1 MILAKLELPLV
12 LPPLLLVDEQPAA
25 VEQAILELASV
36 CLLRGGKAPLMSP
49 TYLAVHLEAL
59 PRALVGPTVR
69 PGERAAEELAVLVLA
84 FV

>member
-25 VEQAILELASV
+25 VEQAILELSSV
-36 CLLRGGKAPLMSP
+36 CLLRGGKAPLMIP
-49 TYLAVHLEAL
+49 KYLAVHLEAF
-59 PRALVGPTVR
+59 PRALVGPAVR
-69 PGERAAEELAVLVLA
+69 PGERAVEELAVLILA